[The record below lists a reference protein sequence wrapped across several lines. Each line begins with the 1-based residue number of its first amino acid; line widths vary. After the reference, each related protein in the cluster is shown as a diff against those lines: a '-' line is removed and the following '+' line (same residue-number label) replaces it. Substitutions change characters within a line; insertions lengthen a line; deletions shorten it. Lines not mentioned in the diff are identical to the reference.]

1 MNSTY
6 WSILRISGPIPG
18 EFSLLSIGACIVSNP
33 AISIYRELKP
43 ISSKHDL
50 EAIAV
55 TGLNLEKLEV
65 DDLDL
70 LMAIVNLKK
79 WIKSSCPPGQE
90 PIFIGLNSL
99 FNWSFINYYFHKSL
113 MQLNYKT
120 S

>member
-1 MNSTY
+1 MLFLALIAQQIFHSY
-6 WSILRISGPIPG
+6 HSPK
-18 EFSLLSIGACIVSNP
+18 LLLPNYLKIKFYRHTT
-33 AISIYRELKP
+33 ISIYRELKP

-79 WIKSSCPPGQE
+79 W
-90 PIFIGLNSL
+90 L
-99 FNWSFINYYFHKSL
+99 
-113 MQLNYKT
+113 
-120 S
+120 

>member
-70 LMAIVNLKK
+70 LMAIVN
-79 WIKSSCPPGQE
+79 
-90 PIFIGLNSL
+90 
-99 FNWSFINYYFHKSL
+99 
-113 MQLNYKT
+113 
-120 S
+120 